1 MLKLETLNELT
12 LKVTCDGQG
21 RLYTKKGAWIGGEY
35 YGNQAPFRFEKALLG
50 PGNNAV
56 QAIGRQL
63 MRRFTGENLELAIV
77 NYQGQSITYFADLGQ
92 HVTVIK
98 LAQGQVLSVESENI
112 LAFTD
117 DCDYKVRF
125 IGCGVIS
132 QKGLAT
138 STLSAKGPNA
148 QAAILTD
155 GNPIVL
161 SNMQN
166 GAILRADPD
175 AAVCWMT
182 QGVYDPAIKFDFN
195 LKTLIP
201 GQTSGET
208 YQFEYSRPSVVV
220 IQPSERTSGIDIG
233 MDGKGGKP
241 TRQDNH
247 VFRQDGN
254 QMFNNMGGNNGM
266 GNNGMGGQQG
276 GLGGLGGLGSVLG
289 GIINS

>member
-21 RLYTKKGAWIGGEY
+21 RLHTKKGAWIGGEY
-35 YGNQAPFRFEKALLG
+35 YGSQAPFRFEKELLG
-50 PGNNAV
+50 PGNNVA

-63 MRRFTGENLELAIV
+63 MRRFTGENLELALV
-77 NYQGQSITYFADLGQ
+77 TYQGQSITYFADLGQ
-92 HVTVIK
+92 HVTVIN
-98 LAQGQVLSVESENI
+98 LGQGQVLSVESENL

-117 DCDYKVRF
+117 DCDYSVRF
-125 IGCGVIS
+125 IGCGVVS

-148 QAAILTD
+148 QVAILTD

-166 GAILRADPD
+166 GSILRADSD
-175 AAVCWMT
+175 AAVCWLT
-182 QGVYDPAIKFDFN
+182 QGVYDPALKFDFN

-208 YQFEYSRPSVVV
+208 YQFEYSRPSLVV

-241 TRQDNH
+241 VRQENNL
-247 VFRQDGN
+247 FRQGGN
-254 QMFNNMGGNNGM
+254 QMVQNLGQVMGSPNGGN
-266 GNNGMGGQQG
+266 
-276 GLGGLGGLGSVLG
+276 GLGGLGGILG
-289 GIINS
+289 GMLNS

>member
-21 RLYTKKGAWIGGEY
+21 ELHTKKGAWIGGEY
-35 YGNQAPFRFEKALLG
+35 YGNQAPFRFEKEMLG
-50 PGNNAV
+50 PGKNAV

-63 MRRFTGENLELAIV
+63 MRRFTGENLELAKV
-77 NYQGQSITYFADLGQ
+77 KYQGQSITYFADMGK

-98 LAQGQVLSVESENI
+98 LGQGQVLSVESENI
-112 LAFTD
+112 LAFC
-117 DCDYKVRF
+117 DCDYRVRF
-125 IGCGVIS
+125 IGVGVVS

-138 STLSAKGPNA
+138 STLTAMGPNA
-148 QAAILTD
+148 QVAILTD

-166 GAILRADPD
+166 GSVLRADPD

-182 QGVYDPAIKFDFN
+182 QGVYDPAMKFDFN

-220 IQPSERTSGIDIG
+220 LQPSERTSGIDIG
-233 MDGKGGKP
+233 MDGQGGQP
-241 TRQDNH
+241 VRQDNNL
-247 VFRQDGN
+247 FRQDGN
-254 QMFNNMGGNNGM
+254 QMFNNMNMGNNNGGFGGNN
-266 GNNGMGGQQG
+266 QQG
-276 GLGGLGGLGSVLG
+276 GLGGLGSILG
-289 GIINS
+289 GIIS

>member
-21 RLYTKKGAWIGGEY
+21 VLHTKKGAWIGGEY
-35 YGNQAPFRFEKALLG
+35 YGNNAPFQFEKELLG
-50 PGNNAV
+50 PGNNMV

-63 MRRFTGENLELAIV
+63 MRRFTGENLELAKV
-77 NYQGQSITYFADLGQ
+77 SYRGQSITYFADAGN
-92 HVTVIK
+92 HVTVIN
-98 LAQGQVLSVESENI
+98 LNQGQTLSVESENI

-125 IGCGVIS
+125 IGVGVVS

-138 STLSAKGPNA
+138 STLTAKGPNA
-148 QAAILTD
+148 QVAILTD

-166 GAILRADPD
+166 GATLRADPD

-182 QGVYDPAIKFDFN
+182 QGISDPAIKFDFN
-195 LKTLIP
+195 LKMLIP
-201 GQTSGET
+201 GGTSGET
-208 YQFEYSRPSVVV
+208 YQFEYAKPTVVV

-233 MDGKGGKP
+233 MDGKGGKA

-247 VFRQDGN
+247 LFRQDGN
-254 QMFNNMGGNNGM
+254 QMFNGMGGNN
-266 GNNGMGGQQG
+266 NNGG
-276 GLGGLGGLGSVLG
+276 GLGGLGNMLGNIL
-289 GIINS
+289 NS